1 MGISNDDITT
11 SSDSDDELIVHGDT
25 DGTDGGDTGGGDT
38 DGTDSGDTD
47 GTDGGDTDGTDS

>member
-25 DGTDGGDTGGGDT
+25 DGTDGGDT
-38 DGTDSGDTD
+38 
-47 GTDGGDTDGTDS
+47 DGGDTDGTDS